1 MKFFVLFI
9 HILSYYYIIITFF
22 FYIVLRCF
30 KVQSILNRINDVVD
44 KSLISYQ
51 TSFIVGK
58 LCTGQILNLTQ
69 NIENEYEKKLVTGA
83 VFIDLSAAYDTIYH
97 RILGLDSWIKRI
109 QEKNDFLKLNNK
121 FSAQCGE
128 NYF

>member
-1 MKFFVLFI
+1 M
-9 HILSYYYIIITFF
+9 
-22 FYIVLRCF
+22 
-30 KVQSILNRINDVVD
+30 D